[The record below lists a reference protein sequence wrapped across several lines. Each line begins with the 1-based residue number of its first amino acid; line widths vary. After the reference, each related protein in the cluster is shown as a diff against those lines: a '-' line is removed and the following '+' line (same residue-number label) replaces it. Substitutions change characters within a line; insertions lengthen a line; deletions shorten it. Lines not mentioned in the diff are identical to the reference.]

1 MKAVSRPI
9 ACAFLMMS
17 QGTVPFLSY
26 SRATGRIS
34 RSANSCAVFWR
45 SLCSSVRSNS
55 TIVPAPPLHGTM
67 SPAIF
72 NRWSLTPIG
81 DNSFRKVY
89 SDMKARGYGM
99 AIRLTKDLLA
109 AFITS
114 VFLLWILASA
124 FAPLILHVQ
133 VYNDKGQTL
142 VALDL
147 LAAAFCL

>member
-1 MKAVSRPI
+1 
-9 ACAFLMMS
+9 
-17 QGTVPFLSY
+17 
-26 SRATGRIS
+26 
-34 RSANSCAVFWR
+34 
-45 SLCSSVRSNS
+45 
-55 TIVPAPPLHGTM
+55 
-67 SPAIF
+67 
-72 NRWSLTPIG
+72 
-81 DNSFRKVY
+81 
-89 SDMKARGYGM
+89 M

-147 LAAAFCL
+147 LAAAFCLVGYILTSQRIPEETRANTR